1 MNSRRL
7 ESGQNEKPPLSG
19 LCRLPPGSDM
29 PGIASNTWVVT
40 HHVPSAIRNTAALAG
55 LLIVAPG
62 E

>member
-1 MNSRRL
+1 
-7 ESGQNEKPPLSG
+7 
-19 LCRLPPGSDM
+19 M